1 LIESRRSSAEV
12 GLSAYVYILASTR
25 NGTSYIGVTT
35 DLVKRIYQHKE
46 KLVEGFTARYS
57 VDKLV
62 WFETADSIDSAIVR
76 EKQLKEWKHAWK
88 IELIEKANSYWND
101 LYADIV

>member
-25 NGTSYIGVTT
+25 NGTLYIGVTT
-35 DLVKRIYQHKE
+35 DLVKRVYQHKE
-46 KLVEGFTARYS
+46 KLVEGFTTRYS

-62 WFETADSIDSAIVR
+62 WFETADSIASAIVR
-76 EKQLKEWKHAWK
+76 EKQLKEWKRAWK